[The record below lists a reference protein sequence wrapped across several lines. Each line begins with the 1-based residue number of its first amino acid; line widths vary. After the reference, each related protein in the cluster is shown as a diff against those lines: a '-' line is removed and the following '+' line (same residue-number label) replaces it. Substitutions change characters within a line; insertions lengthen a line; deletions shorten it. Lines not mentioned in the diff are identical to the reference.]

1 MSAVPEGFSN
11 GKLENEGLLTNAERS
26 VFYEGRDL
34 PAISRLIALP
44 LTGF

>member
-26 VFYEGRDL
+26 VFYEVRDL